1 MAATHNTPTVQRIS
15 GVHCNEPIMV
25 ADVHE
30 GNAGQAINYIDTIV
44 SSGVTTQFCAPWF
57 AQEFPIQTL
66 TADKEPQLS
75 ESRLE
80 KALNLPS
87 QKNNQQWSMQEAS
100 TQHWSRS
107 TVCTISKQQWHQYYP
122 IAHYGYNDT
131 TYKWGNNSSDCTKHK
146 YNTRSRTLLEET
158 ATTGRKATRN
168 TWQESTRYTQ
178 DMPSSNKRV
187 GELQGNNCERLDKN
201 NEDFEHHNNRN

>member
-15 GVHCNEPIMV
+15 GVHCNEPIMI

-30 GNAGQAINYIDTIV
+30 GNAEQAINQIDVMV
-44 SSGVTTQFCAPWF
+44 SSAATTQFCAPWF

-87 QKNNQQWSMQEAS
+87 QKNNQQ
-100 TQHWSRS
+100 
-107 TVCTISKQQWHQYYP
+107 
-122 IAHYGYNDT
+122 
-131 TYKWGNNSSDCTKHK
+131 
-146 YNTRSRTLLEET
+146 
-158 ATTGRKATRN
+158 
-168 TWQESTRYTQ
+168 
-178 DMPSSNKRV
+178 
-187 GELQGNNCERLDKN
+187 
-201 NEDFEHHNNRN
+201 

>member
-15 GVHCNEPIMV
+15 GVHCNEPIMI

-30 GNAGQAINYIDTIV
+30 GNAEQAINHIDVMV
-44 SSGVTTQFCAPWF
+44 SSAATTQFCAPWF

-87 QKNNQQWSMQEAS
+87 QKNNQQ
-100 TQHWSRS
+100 
-107 TVCTISKQQWHQYYP
+107 
-122 IAHYGYNDT
+122 
-131 TYKWGNNSSDCTKHK
+131 
-146 YNTRSRTLLEET
+146 
-158 ATTGRKATRN
+158 
-168 TWQESTRYTQ
+168 
-178 DMPSSNKRV
+178 
-187 GELQGNNCERLDKN
+187 
-201 NEDFEHHNNRN
+201 